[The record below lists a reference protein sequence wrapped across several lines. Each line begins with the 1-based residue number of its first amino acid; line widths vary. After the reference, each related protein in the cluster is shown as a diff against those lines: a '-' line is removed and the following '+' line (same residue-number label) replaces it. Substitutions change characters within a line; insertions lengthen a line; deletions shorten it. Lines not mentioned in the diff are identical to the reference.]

1 HHVEGRQAVA
11 GDDQQFVAGQRVD
24 VADLAA
30 MEQGERQVG
39 GVQGGR
45 HAACSGAVGAIVRRS
60 GLAPRRA
67 GHGPGSPAPCRTA
80 PSPRRTIAVHGTGTA
95 GMRWYGKLIGAILG
109 WMLMRHPAGAILG
122 AALGHAIDA
131 GWFSPR
137 PRRAPPPAPEEDY
150 RILGIADDASDED
163 IERAYRRLMAQYHP
177 DR

>member
-1 HHVEGRQAVA
+1 
-11 GDDQQFVAGQRVD
+11 
-24 VADLAA
+24 
-30 MEQGERQVG
+30 
-39 GVQGGR
+39 
-45 HAACSGAVGAIVRRS
+45 
-60 GLAPRRA
+60 
-67 GHGPGSPAPCRTA
+67 
-80 PSPRRTIAVHGTGTA
+80 
-95 GMRWYGKLIGAILG
+95 MRWYGKLIGAILG

-177 DR
+177 DRVAGAADEFRELAERRSRDINAAYDRVRTRRRNASKHAS